1 VSPTQ
6 PHQATAGPSSDTQL
20 AKIARGGALNLVG
33 GVTAGISGFV
43 LTVVVTHG
51 WDPAT
56 AGLLF
61 SATSLFLILSA
72 TGLLGTDT
80 GLARHVLRYEA
91 QGRGNDVSTV
101 LKTALT
107 PVVVVGVLI
116 GLLLALAADTITAWV
131 GLPSRASDVFR
142 VFAVALPLAV
152 LSDACLAATQA
163 FGNMRATVVID
174 RLLRS
179 GGQPIAAA
187 VAVLIGVGLT
197 GLSVAWALPYAVAA
211 AISPVALIRT
221 VRRRRRGQVNQFP
234 ARPAAEIRREFW
246 SYTWLRGVAR
256 LFQVALQRSD
266 IILVAALRSP
276 AEAALYTAAT
286 RFVVLGQLGV
296 MAIQQVLRPRL
307 TEMLAVED
315 DAETNRV
322 FATSTA
328 WIMALSWPI
337 YVTAIVAGPLYLGI
351 FGEEYVQPGELVVV
365 LMGLG
370 MLLAMAAGPVDVVLL
385 MAGRSALSLFNNGA
399 ALAVN
404 IALNLVLIPR
414 YGINGAAASWAIA
427 LGVRN
432 VLPFIQVRR
441 TLGLRSL
448 SRAML
453 IVSIASV
460 GCFALPMLAL
470 RFTVGLDV
478 LPAVLVLLLS
488 GGLYL
493 AVLWH
498 WRNDLELQALRR
510 ARRGGQRRAA
520 KE

>member
-1 VSPTQ
+1 VSQAQ
-6 PHQATAGPSSDTQL
+6 PDQAIAGSSSDTQL
-20 AKIARGGALNLVG
+20 ARIARGGALNLVG

-43 LTVVVTHG
+43 LTVIVTHG
-51 WDPAT
+51 WDPTT

-61 SATSLFLILSA
+61 SSTSLFLILSA

-80 GLARHVLRYEA
+80 GLARYVLRYEA
-91 QGRGNDVSTV
+91 QGRGNDVSTL

-107 PVVVVGVLI
+107 PVVVVGVLT
-116 GLLLALAADTITAWV
+116 GLLLALGADPIATWV
-131 GLPSRASDVFR
+131 GLPARASDVLR

-152 LSDACLAATQA
+152 LSDACLAAIQA
-163 FGNMRATVVID
+163 FGNMRATVVVD

-179 GGQPIAAA
+179 GGQPIAAG

-197 GLSVAWALPYAVAA
+197 GLSVSWALPYAVAA
-211 AISPVALIRT
+211 AISPVILLRT
-221 VRRRRRGQVNQFP
+221 VRRRGRRQVDQLP
-234 ARPAAEIRREFW
+234 PRPTAEIRREFW

-266 IILVAALRSP
+266 IIMVAALRSP

-286 RFVVLGQLGV
+286 RFVILGQLGV

-307 TEMLAVED
+307 SEMLVVAD
-315 DAETNRV
+315 DVETNRV

-337 YVTAIVAGPLYLGI
+337 YITAIVAGPLYLKI
-351 FGEEYVQPGELVVV
+351 FGERYVQHGEVVVV

-370 MLLAMAAGPVDVVLL
+370 MLLAMAAGPVDVILL
-385 MAGRSALSLFNNGA
+385 MAGRSALSLINNSS

-432 VLPFIQVRR
+432 ILPFIQVRR
-441 TLGLRSL
+441 TLGLS
-448 SRAML
+448 SISKAML

-460 GCFALPMLAL
+460 GCFALPMSAL

-478 LPAVLVLLLS
+478 LPAVLVLILS
-488 GGLYL
+488 GVLYL
-493 AVLWH
+493 ALLWH

-510 ARRGGQRRAA
+510 ARRRGQRRVPN
-520 KE
+520 E